1 MNTILY
7 GDGVSGMSPCVA
19 TIGFFDGIHRGHQH
33 LIGEVTERAKAMGL
47 TSTVV
52 TFDRHP
58 RQVVKTDFM
67 PQLLS
72 TTEEKLVL
80 LEKAGI
86 DNCIVLPFDKEMA
99 SMSAHDFMR
108 YILSEKLGV
117 KVLITG
123 YDHRFGHNRS
133 EGFDDYVRYG
143 EQMGMEVIL
152 GKPYIYEG
160 VNVSSSVV
168 RALISEGEVDLAANC
183 QGYRYTLLGHVES
196 GHHIGTELGFPTANI
211 HPDSAY
217 KMIPANGVYA
227 VMVRIAGEQADRKAM
242 LNIGQRPTFEG
253 KDRTIEANIFDF
265 NGNIYGK
272 QISIAFF
279 KKIRDERKLKSAAE
293 LKHQLQND
301 EKEIRKHILL

>member
-143 EQMGMEVIL
+143 EQMGMEVL
-152 GKPYIYEG
+152 
-160 VNVSSSVV
+160 
-168 RALISEGEVDLAANC
+168 
-183 QGYRYTLLGHVES
+183 T
-196 GHHIGTELGFPTANI
+196 
-211 HPDSAY
+211 SA
-217 KMIPANGVYA
+217 
-227 VMVRIAGEQADRKAM
+227 R
-242 LNIGQRPTFEG
+242 LW
-253 KDRTIEANIFDF
+253 
-265 NGNIYGK
+265 
-272 QISIAFF
+272 
-279 KKIRDERKLKSAAE
+279 
-293 LKHQLQND
+293 
-301 EKEIRKHILL
+301 